1 MPRLAVPAALSNL
14 STVDII
20 QDPIFYLVA
29 LPAVMAIGLSKGGFA
44 GVGTMATPLL
54 ALYAPPLQAAA
65 ILLPIV
71 IIQDLISIW
80 AYRRDW
86 DPWNL
91 KILLPG
97 ATLGVG
103 LAWGIAA
110 HVSDDAI
117 RIAVGLIGLG
127 FVLNVWFGRAP
138 QASRKPNAV
147 AGVLLGGLSGFTS
160 TLSQGGGPPFQ
171 VFVLPQKLP
180 KLRLVGTTTIFFAV
194 VNALKVLPYFA
205 LGHFTGEALGTS
217 TVLLPLAIVTNFI
230 GIWLVRRTPTELFYK
245 ISYVLIFLI
254 SIALLWQGGSHL
266 WAWS

>member
-1 MPRLAVPAALSNL
+1 M
-14 STVDII
+14 DII
-20 QDPIFYLVA
+20 QDPVFYLVA

-97 ATLGVG
+97 AALGVG
-103 LAWGIAA
+103 LAWAIAA

-117 RIAVGLIGLG
+117 RIAVGFIGLA
-127 FVLNVWFGRAP
+127 FVLNVWFGRPPATLK
-138 QASRKPNAV
+138 RPNPI
-147 AGVLLGGLSGFTS
+147 AGVFWGGLSGFTS

-205 LGHFTGEALGTS
+205 LGQFTGEALGTS
-217 TVLLPLAIVTNFI
+217 TLLLPLAVATNFL

-254 SIALLWQGGSHL
+254 SIALLWQGLSPYLPGRG
-266 WAWS
+266 

>member
-1 MPRLAVPAALSNL
+1 M
-14 STVDII
+14 DII
-20 QDPIFYLVA
+20 QDPVFYLVA

-71 IIQDLISIW
+71 IIQDIISIW

-97 ATLGVG
+97 AALGVG

-127 FVLNVWFGRAP
+127 FVLNVWFGRTP
-138 QASRKPNAV
+138 KEMRKPNPV
-147 AGVLLGGLSGFTS
+147 AGVFWGALSGFTS

-171 VFVLPQKLP
+171 VFILPQKLP
-180 KLRLVGTTTIFFAV
+180 KLRLVGTTTIYFAV

-217 TVLLPLAIVTNFI
+217 TVLLPLAVVTNFL
-230 GIWLVRRTPTELFYK
+230 GIWLVSRTPTHLFYK

-266 WAWS
+266 WARA

>member
-1 MPRLAVPAALSNL
+1 M
-14 STVDII
+14 DII
-20 QDPIFYLVA
+20 QDPVFYLVA
-29 LPAVMAIGLSKGGFA
+29 LPAVIAIGLSKGGFA

-71 IIQDLISIW
+71 IIQDIISVW
-80 AYRRDW
+80 VYRRDW

-91 KILLPG
+91 KVLLTG

-103 LAWGIAA
+103 LAWAIAA
-110 HVSDDAI
+110 HVSDDVI
-117 RIAVGLIGLG
+117 RVAVGLIGLG
-127 FVLNVWFGRAP
+127 FVMNVWFGRPPAAVKRP
-138 QASRKPNAV
+138 SPV
-147 AGVLLGGLSGFTS
+147 AGVFWGGLSGFTS

-194 VNALKVLPYFA
+194 VNALKVVPYFA

-217 TVLLPLAIVTNFI
+217 TVLLPLAVVSNFL

-245 ISYVLIFLI
+245 ISYILIFLI
-254 SIALLWQGGSHL
+254 SVALLWQGTSPYLFGRG
-266 WAWS
+266 

>member
-1 MPRLAVPAALSNL
+1 MRGPCPASRRL
-14 STVDII
+14 STVHII
-20 QDPIFYLVA
+20 QDPIFYFVA
-29 LPAVMAIGLSKGGFA
+29 LPAVTAIGLSKGGFA

-71 IIQDLISIW
+71 IVQDLISVW
-80 AYRRDW
+80 VYRRDW

-97 ATLGVG
+97 AAIGVG
-103 LAWGIAA
+103 LAWAIAA
-110 HVSDDAI
+110 HVSDDVI

-127 FVLNVWFGRAP
+127 FVLNVWFGRP
-138 QASRKPNAV
+138 PTKQKPPNPA
-147 AGVLLGGLSGFTS
+147 AGVFWGGLSGFTS

-205 LGHFTGEALGTS
+205 LGQFTGEALGTS
-217 TVLLPLAIVTNFI
+217 VVLLPLAVATNFL

-245 ISYVLIFLI
+245 ISYALIFLI
-254 SIALLWQGGSHL
+254 SVSLIWQGGSHL
-266 WAWS
+266 VFGRG